1 MVAVPPRLNPV
12 RMCIAL
18 IAVVAAVSGYSM
30 LPVEAQ
36 STTSALPFARSFLL
50 TGNYAVVGVDLL
62 PQATDCAT
70 FAPDCYAKG
79 NITVDVCPTTGA
91 QPGSCIPAGAD
102 VVAAFMYWEAISLDP
117 TTMPPAKLLGQTV
130 TNAKRS
136 DVTLPSE
143 ASCLSSGGA
152 LKLSMFS
159 ADVLRFFPLQKDL
172 NQQSTG
178 RRIVTGT
185 HQVALPE
192 VGNGNQARQGAGAS
206 IFFVYRTASD
216 ALRKIVVYDGA
227 YLQTPAGTVTRQTLQ
242 GFYQSATVP
251 QPSAW
256 LTHIVG
262 SGAKNETERIK
273 FNGTAN
279 ADVVATD
286 PFPFPLGNQGGNG
299 SDRAWSNPTYDV
311 SSKMQQASSPVSGF
325 GETATTEVDHTNNT
339 PYECLSW
346 AAVIFST
353 AVKDVDADG
362 LPDGLEDAT
371 STLKDPYPGD
381 PANNQVGTDL
391 PRLNAMG
398 ASSSH
403 KDVFIEMNGMWTPGA
418 SYGAAEAP
426 FSTILDIDTVTD
438 SAGHNHL
445 PTPAVIKLLGDA
457 LINAPTPI
465 ALHVDVGDTG
475 DYKALGPDYK
485 VNIADAYLVP
495 TAEARG
501 GELIRETACLSN
513 LQTENPTQPNS
524 IGCHFPKF
532 PGTVGWKF
540 GFQHYRDQAVNG
552 EDGLELNATQE
563 AECYV
568 DGSYG
573 NGQGT
578 ACRRRFDPIRADLF
592 HYFLYA
598 HAMGIPKGNPC
609 LNTSGVDVP
618 YPVSGTASCGSLTNN
633 PDFHVPKSF
642 SGVADFPGGGALI
655 TLGLWDMTKFVGSTF
670 LQASTTLHE
679 LGHNWELSHAGKP
692 PVFGN
697 ATTATGYEAN
707 CKPNYPSIM
716 SYLFQVNG
724 LLDLA
729 GNPHIDYSRKAYYDL
744 ANGTTNQV
752 LNESALYDGNQ
763 AGTSGLPLPDVSL
776 AAAFRYRT
784 AWFVPITTGSVAEAI
799 GIQPSGR
806 FCGGEAFGT
815 TAPAPNP
822 PMGRFDGPSLAS
834 AIDWKLDG
842 LSSPSSSD
850 ANLDGAITAAYAGY
864 NDWSNVRLDRVGGS
878 KNPEGYSLGQGGF
891 GYGQGGFGFG
901 PGNFDFG
908 QGGFGFGQG
917 GFGFGQGGF
926 GFGTGGFQLGDGAF
940 GFGQGGF
947 GFGQGGFGFGQGG
960 FGFGQGGFGFG
971 SDPDFD
977 HTKKMGN
984 LPPLSAAVCV
994 IGGTNTTTP
1003 AVNCPTGTQGPL
1015 HRNRVTWAPPNAGK
1029 PVSYRVYRALGSSI
1043 NGSSVV
1049 EQLCGITDMPACPSG
1064 TFFVDNEELPNGQ
1077 DFTYFVRGVL
1087 NSCDPA
1093 TSPQPC
1099 LPDDCNP
1106 TLETCL
1112 SGPSNFVTLP
1122 AENTPPVAVN
1132 DPSQGVTYATNPN
1145 STLIIPAP
1153 GVLGPLNQ
1161 NDSDVDS
1168 PKARIRVLDFTQPSS
1183 GSVVVSA
1190 DGSFTY
1196 TSTNQNP
1203 GTVTFTYRADDG
1215 FWRKTN
1221 ILMSNPSN
1229 SATVTITFGGS
1240 KKK

>member
-1 MVAVPPRLNPV
+1 MVAAPPRPNLARICV
-12 RMCIAL
+12 AL
-18 IAVVAAVSGYSM
+18 FAVVAAVGGYSM

-62 PQATDCAT
+62 PQAADCAT
-70 FAPDCYAKG
+70 FAPNCYAKG
-79 NITVDVCPTTGA
+79 NIQVDVCP
-91 QPGSCIPAGAD
+91 QSNPLPGTCIPAGAD

-117 TTMPPAKLLGQTV
+117 AAMPPAKFLGQTV

-143 ASCLSSGGA
+143 ASCLSAGGA

-159 ADVLRFFPLQKDL
+159 ADVLRFFPLQT
-172 NQQSTG
+172 STG
-178 RRIVTGT
+178 RRLVTGT
-185 HQVALPE
+185 HEVALPE

-206 IFFVYRTASD
+206 IFFVYRAPNE

-227 YLQTPAGTVTRQTLQ
+227 YLQTPLGTVTLQTLQ
-242 GFYQSATVP
+242 GFYQSWTGH
-251 QPSAW
+251 QSAW
-256 LTHIVG
+256 ITHIVG
-262 SGAKNETERIK
+262 SGAKNQTERLK
-273 FNGTAN
+273 FNGT
-279 ADVVATD
+279 VVTQATD
-286 PFPFPLGNQGGNG
+286 PFPFPLGDQGGNG
-299 SDRAWSNPTYDV
+299 SDRAWANPTYDV
-311 SSKMQQASSPVSGF
+311 SGKMQQESSPVSGF

-371 STLKDPYPGD
+371 STLKDPD
-381 PANNQVGTDL
+381 PVNPLGRDL
-391 PRLNAMG
+391 PRLRAMG
-398 ASSSH
+398 ANQGSGTSH
-403 KDVFIEMNGMWTPGA
+403 KDVFIEMNAMKTAGA
-418 SYGAAEAP
+418 SYGSSAAP

-438 SAGHNHL
+438 SVGHNHL
-445 PTPAVIKLLGDA
+445 PTPAVIKLVGDA
-457 LINAPTPI
+457 LKNAPTPI
-465 ALHVDVGDTG
+465 ALHVDVGDVAT
-475 DYKALGPDYK
+475 YKAIGPDYLSN
-485 VNIADAYLVP
+485 VADDYLIASPD
-495 TAEARG
+495 ARG
-501 GELIRETACLSN
+501 GETIVETACLPN
-513 LQTENPTQPNS
+513 LQITDPTQPNS
-524 IGCHFPKF
+524 IGCHFPAF

-540 GFQHYRDQAVNG
+540 GFQHYRDQAV
-552 EDGLELNATQE
+552 DGADGHELTSPQE

-568 DGSYG
+568 DGTYG
-573 NGQGT
+573 EGTGT

-598 HAMGIPKGNPC
+598 HAMGVPKGNPC
-609 LNTSGVDVP
+609 LDGSGQDVP
-618 YPVSGTASCGSLTNN
+618 YPVSGTASCGTSLTNN

-670 LQASTTLHE
+670 LQASTTMHE
-679 LGHNWELSHAGKP
+679 LGHNFELSHAGIP
-692 PVFGN
+692 PTF
-697 ATTATGYEAN
+697 TTTGTVHQPN

-724 LLDLA
+724 LLDAA

-763 AGTSGLPLPDVSL
+763 AGTAGLPLPDASL
-776 AAAFRYRT
+776 APAFQYRT
-784 AWFVPITTGSVAEAI
+784 AWFVPITAGSLAETI
-799 GIQPSGR
+799 GIQPAGR
-806 FCGGEAFGT
+806 FCGGEEFGAT
-815 TAPAPNP
+815 DPDP
-822 PMGRFDGPSLAS
+822 PMGRFDGPNLAS

-842 LSSPSSSD
+842 LSSPSTSD
-850 ANLDGAITAAYAGY
+850 ANFDGIITPAYAGY
-864 NDWSNVRLDRVGGS
+864 DDWANVRLDRLGGS

-891 GYGQGGFGFG
+891 GFGQGGFGFG
-901 PGNFDFG
+901 PSNFDFG

-926 GFGTGGFQLGDGAF
+926 GFGVGGFQLGDGAF

-971 SDPDFD
+971 SDPDYD
-977 HTKKMGN
+977 HVKKMAN
-984 LPPLSAAVCV
+984 FPALSLAVCV

-1003 AVNCPTGTQGPL
+1003 TVNCPAGTQGAL
-1015 HRNRVTWAPPNAGK
+1015 HRNRLTWAQPNAGK
-1029 PVSYRVYRALGSSI
+1029 VLLYRVYRALGSSI
-1043 NGSSVV
+1043 NGGSEV
-1049 EQLCGITDMPACPSG
+1049 EQLCGITGMPACPSA
-1064 TFFVDNEELPNGQ
+1064 TSFVDNEELPHGR
-1077 DFTYFVRGVL
+1077 DFTYFVRAEYK
-1087 NSCDPA
+1087 SCDPDA
-1093 TSPQPC
+1093 SPQPPPC

-1106 TLETCL
+1106 TVENCV
-1112 SGPSNFVTLP
+1112 SGPSNFFTLP

-1132 DPSQGVTYATNPN
+1132 DPGPGVTYATTPGA
-1145 STLIIPAP
+1145 TLIIPAP
-1153 GVLGPLNQ
+1153 GVLGAPNQ
-1161 NDSDVDS
+1161 NDSDIDS
-1168 PKARIRVLDFTQPSS
+1168 PKSRLRVKDFTQPTS
-1183 GSVVVSA
+1183 GSVTVDA
-1190 DGSFTY
+1190 NGSFTF
-1196 TSTNQNP
+1196 TATNGSP

-1215 FWRKTN
+1215 FWRDTQ

-1229 SATVTITFGGS
+1229 SATVTITVGS

>member
-1 MVAVPPRLNPV
+1 MVAAPPRPNLV
-12 RMCIAL
+12 RMSVAL
-18 IAVVAAVSGYSM
+18 VAVVAAIGGYSM

-36 STTSALPFARSFLL
+36 STSALPFARSFLL

-62 PQATDCAT
+62 PQAADCAT

-79 NITVDVCPTTGA
+79 DIQVNVCPSTGA

-117 TTMPPAKLLGQTV
+117 TTMPPARFLGQTV

-136 DVTLPSE
+136 DRDLPSE
-143 ASCLSSGGA
+143 ASCLSAGGA

-159 ADVLRFFPLQKDL
+159 ADVLRFFPLQKDVNL
-172 NQQSTG
+172 QSTG

-206 IFFVYRTASD
+206 ILFVYRTAD
-216 ALRKIVVYDGA
+216 DPLRKVVVYDGV
-227 YLQTPAGTVTRQTLQ
+227 YLQTPLGTVTSQTLQ
-242 GFYQSATVP
+242 GFYQSGTDP
-251 QPSAW
+251 QSAW

-262 SGAKNETERIK
+262 SGSKNETERLK
-273 FNGTAN
+273 FNAS
-279 ADVVATD
+279 VVTEATD
-286 PFPFPLGNQGGNG
+286 PFKFPLGNQGGNG

-311 SSKMQQASSPVSGF
+311 SGKMQQATSPVSGF

-353 AVKDVDADG
+353 AVKDVDRDG

-371 STLKDPYPGD
+371 TTLKDPD
-381 PANNQVGTDL
+381 PINSAGRDL
-391 PRLNAMG
+391 PRLRAMG
-398 ASSSH
+398 ANKGSATSQ
-403 KDVFIEMNGMWTPGA
+403 KDVFIEMNGMWTPPA
-418 SYGAAEAP
+418 SSTTPATSYGDATAP

-457 LINAPTPI
+457 LKSAPTSI
-465 ALHVDVGDTG
+465 ALHVDVGDIG

-485 VNIADAYLVP
+485 VNDADEYLVP
-495 TAEARG
+495 SAEARG
-501 GELIRETACLSN
+501 GELIRETPCVATQ
-513 LQTENPTQPNS
+513 QTTDPTVANS

-540 GFQHYRDQAVNG
+540 GFQHYRDQAVDG
-552 EDGLELNATQE
+552 EDGHELIATAQSNPE
-563 AECYV
+563 AECYL
-568 DGSYG
+568 DGTYG
-573 NGQGT
+573 NGPGN

-609 LNTSGVDVP
+609 LNASGVDVP
-618 YPVSGTASCGSLTNN
+618 YPVSTTASCGSLANN

-670 LQASTTLHE
+670 LQASTTMHE

-697 ATTATGYEAN
+697 STTATVYEAN

-724 LLDLA
+724 LLDAA
-729 GNPHIDYSRKAYYDL
+729 GNPHIDYARKAYYDL
-744 ANGTTNQV
+744 ANGTTNKV

-763 AGTSGLPLPDVSL
+763 TGTAGLPLPDASL
-776 AAAFRYRT
+776 DAAFQYRT
-784 AWFVPITTGSVAEAI
+784 AWFVPITSGSVAEAI
-799 GIQPSGR
+799 GIQPAGR
-806 FCGGEAFGT
+806 YCGGEAFA
-815 TAPAPNP
+815 TAPSTS
-822 PMGRFDGPSLAS
+822 MGRFDGPSLAS

-842 LSSPSSSD
+842 ISSPSSSD
-850 ANLDGAITAAYAGY
+850 ANFDGAITAAYAGY
-864 NDWSNVRLDRVGGS
+864 DDWSSVRLDRLGGS

-908 QGGFGFGQG
+908 QGGFGYGQG

-926 GFGTGGFQLGDGAF
+926 GFGVGGFQLGDGAF

-977 HTKKMGN
+977 HVKKMGN
-984 LPPLSAAVCV
+984 LPPLSAKVCI
-994 IGGTNTTTP
+994 IGGTTP
-1003 AVNCPTGTQGPL
+1003 ALSCPSGTQGSL

-1029 PVSYRVYRALGSSI
+1029 VLSYRVYRALGSSI
-1043 NGSSVV
+1043 SSTNV
-1049 EQLCGITDMPACPSG
+1049 EQLCGDSPLPACPTG
-1064 TFFVDNEELPNGQ
+1064 TIFVDAEELPNGQ
-1077 DFTYFVRGVL
+1077 NFTYFVRAFFKEC
-1087 NSCDPA
+1087 NPA
-1093 TSPQPC
+1093 TSTC

-1106 TLETCL
+1106 TLQTCA

-1132 DPSQGVTYATNPN
+1132 DPQQGVTYSTTPGA
-1145 STLIIPAP
+1145 TLIIPAP
-1153 GVLGPLNQ
+1153 GVLGSATQ
-1161 NDSDVDS
+1161 NDFDTDS
-1168 PKARIRVLDFTQPSS
+1168 PKTRIRVFDYTQPAT
-1183 GSVVVSA
+1183 GSVVVDA
-1190 DGSFTY
+1190 DGGFTF
-1196 TSTNQNP
+1196 TASSGSP
-1203 GTVTFTYRADDG
+1203 GTVTFTYRTDDG
-1215 FWRKTN
+1215 VWRTTN
-1221 ILMSNPSN
+1221 PILMSNPSN
-1229 SATVTITFGGS
+1229 SAMVTITVGS

>member
-1 MVAVPPRLNPV
+1 MVAAPPRLNLV
-12 RMCIAL
+12 RMCVAL
-18 IAVVAAVSGYSM
+18 FAVVAAIGGYSR

-36 STTSALPFARSFLL
+36 STSALPFARSFLL

-62 PQATDCAT
+62 PQGADCAT
-70 FAPDCYAKG
+70 FSPNCYAKG
-79 NITVDVCPTTGA
+79 DITVDVCPQSNP

-117 TTMPPAKLLGQTV
+117 AAMPPAKFLGQTV

-136 DVTLPSE
+136 DLTLPSE

-159 ADVLRFFPLQKDL
+159 ADVLRFFPLQ
-172 NQQSTG
+172 NTG
-178 RRIVTGT
+178 RRLVTGT

-206 IFFVYRTASD
+206 LFFVYRTAND
-216 ALRKIVVYDGA
+216 PLRKIVVYDGA
-227 YLQTPAGTVTRQTLQ
+227 YLQTPAGTVTTQTLQ
-242 GFYQSATVP
+242 GFYQSWTDH
-251 QPSAW
+251 QSAW
-256 LTHIVG
+256 VTHIVG
-262 SGAKNETERIK
+262 SGAKNETERLK
-273 FNGTAN
+273 FNASVVTN
-279 ADVVATD
+279 AID
-286 PFPFPLGNQGGNG
+286 PFTFPLGNQGGNG
-299 SDRAWSNPTYDV
+299 SDRAWANPTYDV
-311 SSKMQQASSPVSGF
+311 STKMQQASNPVGGF
-325 GETATTEVDHTNNT
+325 GETATTEVDHANNT

-353 AVKDVDADG
+353 AVKDADADG

-371 STLKDPYPGD
+371 STLKDPD
-381 PANNQVGTDL
+381 PVNPLGRDL
-391 PRLNAMG
+391 PRLRAMG
-398 ASSSH
+398 ANEGSATSH
-403 KDVFIEMNGMWTPGA
+403 KDVFIEMNAMKTTGA
-418 SYGAAEAP
+418 SYGNAAAP

-438 SAGHNHL
+438 SVGHNHL

-457 LINAPTPI
+457 LKNAPTPI
-465 ALHVDVGDTG
+465 ALHVDVGDLVT
-475 DYKALGPDYK
+475 YRAIGPDYLST
-485 VNIADAYLVP
+485 VADEYLIMSD
-495 TAEARG
+495 ARG
-501 GELIRETACLSN
+501 GETIAETACIPGQ
-513 LQTENPTQPNS
+513 QTIDPTLPNS
-524 IGCHFPKF
+524 IGCHFPQF

-552 EDGLELNATQE
+552 EDGLELNAAQE
-563 AECYV
+563 TECYV
-568 DGSYG
+568 DGTYG
-573 NGQGT
+573 NGPGT

-598 HAMGIPKGNPC
+598 HAMGMPKGNPC
-609 LNTSGVDVP
+609 LSGGTDVP

-655 TLGLWDMTKFVGSTF
+655 TLGLWDMTMFVGSTF
-670 LQASTTLHE
+670 LQASTTMHE
-679 LGHNWELSHAGKP
+679 LGHNFELSHAGQP
-692 PVFGN
+692 PALTNGSLVHQP
-697 ATTATGYEAN
+697 N

-724 LLDLA
+724 LLDAA
-729 GNPHIDYSRKAYYDL
+729 GNPHIDYSRKAYFDL
-744 ANGTTNQV
+744 ANTTAV
-752 LNESALYDGNQ
+752 LNEAGLYDGNVNGKQ
-763 AGTSGLPLPDVSL
+763 GVPLPDASL
-776 AAAFRYRT
+776 PAAFQYRT
-784 AWFVPITTGSVAEAI
+784 AWFVPITAGSLAETI
-799 GIQPSGR
+799 GIQPATR

-815 TAPAPNP
+815 APNP
-822 PMGRFDGPSLAS
+822 PMGRFDGPAV
-834 AIDWKLDG
+834 AADIDWKLDG
-842 LSSPSSSD
+842 LSSPSTSD
-850 ANLDGAITAAYAGY
+850 ANFDGAITPAYSGFD
-864 NDWSNVRLDRVGGS
+864 DWANVRLDRLGGS

-891 GYGQGGFGFG
+891 GFGQGGFGFG

-926 GFGTGGFQLGDGAF
+926 GFGSGGFQLGDGAF

-971 SDPDFD
+971 SDPDYD
-977 HTKKMGN
+977 HVKKMAN
-984 LPPLSAAVCV
+984 FPALSLAVCV

-1003 AVNCPTGTQGPL
+1003 AVNCPAGTQGAL
-1015 HRNRVTWAPPNAGK
+1015 HRNRVTWAPPNASK
-1029 PVSYRVYRALGSSI
+1029 PVSYRVYRAHGPSI

-1049 EQLCGITDMPACPSG
+1049 EQLCGITNMPACPSG
-1064 TFFVDNEELPNGQ
+1064 TSFVDNEELPNGEN
-1077 DFTYFVRGVL
+1077 FTYFVRAVL
-1087 NSCDPA
+1087 KSCDPA
-1093 TSPQPC
+1093 TSQQPC

-1106 TLETCL
+1106 TLESCL
-1112 SGPSNFVTLP
+1112 SGPSNFVTLV

-1132 DPSQGVTYATNPN
+1132 DPAQGVTYTTTPN
-1145 STLIIPAP
+1145 STLVIAAP
-1153 GVLGPLNQ
+1153 GVLGNPNQ
-1161 NDSDVDS
+1161 NDSDIDS
-1168 PKARIRVLDFTQPSS
+1168 PKARIRVKDFTQPAS
-1183 GSVVVSA
+1183 GSVVVNA

-1196 TSTNQNP
+1196 TSGNQNP

-1215 FWRKTN
+1215 VWRNTN